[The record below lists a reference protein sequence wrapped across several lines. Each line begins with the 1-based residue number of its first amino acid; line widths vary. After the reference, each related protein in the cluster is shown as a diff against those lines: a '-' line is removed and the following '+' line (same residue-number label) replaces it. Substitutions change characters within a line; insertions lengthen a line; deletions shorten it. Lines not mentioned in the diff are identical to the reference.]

1 GWGLPAFVLVKILKP
16 AFFAR
21 QDTRAPMIFA
31 LISVG
36 VNIALGVALFHTL
49 GYIGLAAA
57 TSIATWITVAQM
69 GVALHRR
76 KSYSPSAGAWARLA
90 RIGLAAAGMGAFLAF
105 AASRRPELEGLLG
118 DVSLAGLHAK
128 ELTVLA
134 VCLAGA
140 VVYGVLLFALGGL
153 TRAEIRAAL
162 RRRAGASPGEPDL
175 S

>member
-1 GWGLPAFVLVKILKP
+1 MILALV
-16 AFFAR
+16 
-21 QDTRAPMIFA
+21 
-31 LISVG
+31 SVV

-49 GYIGLAAA
+49 GFIGLAAA

-76 KSYSPSAGAWARLA
+76 KSYSPSAGAWGRLA
-90 RIGLAAAGMGAFLAF
+90 RIGLAAAGMGTFLAF

-153 TRAEIRAAL
+153 TRAEVRAAL
-162 RRRAGASPGEPDL
+162 RRRGGASAGEPDL

>member
-1 GWGLPAFVLVKILKP
+1 
-16 AFFAR
+16 
-21 QDTRAPMIFA
+21 
-31 LISVG
+31 
-36 VNIALGVALFHTL
+36 
-49 GYIGLAAA
+49 
-57 TSIATWITVAQM
+57 
-69 GVALHRR
+69 
-76 KSYSPSAGAWARLA
+76 
-90 RIGLAAAGMGAFLAF
+90 MGAFLAI

-153 TRAEIRAAL
+153 TRAEVRAAL
-162 RRRAGASPGEPDL
+162 RRRGGAPAGEPDL

>member
-1 GWGLPAFVLVKILKP
+1 MFPFG
-16 AFFAR
+16 
-21 QDTRAPMIFA
+21 
-31 LISVG
+31 VG
-36 VNIALGVALFHTL
+36 AG
-49 GYIGLAAA
+49 
-57 TSIATWITVAQM
+57 
-69 GVALHRR
+69 
-76 KSYSPSAGAWARLA
+76 PSASTLSPAP
-90 RIGLAAAGMGAFLAF
+90 LAF

-134 VCLAGA
+134 VCLAGV

-162 RRRAGASPGEPDL
+162 RRRGGASVGEPDL